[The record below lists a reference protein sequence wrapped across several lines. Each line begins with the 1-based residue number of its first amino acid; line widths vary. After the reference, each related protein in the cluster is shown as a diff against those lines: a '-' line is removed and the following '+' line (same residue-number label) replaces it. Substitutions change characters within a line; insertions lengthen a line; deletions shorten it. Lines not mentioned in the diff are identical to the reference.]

1 MSTVLEIEKAIEA
14 LPTKEFW
21 QIAEWMEQKRIEAEE
36 AQDLARAEAILA
48 EGEDFVPWEDVQ
60 RRCGL
65 LP

>member
-14 LPTKEFW
+14 LPTQEFW
-21 QIAEWMEQKRIEAEE
+21 QIAEWMEQKRIAAEE
-36 AQDLARAEAILA
+36 AHDLARAEVILA